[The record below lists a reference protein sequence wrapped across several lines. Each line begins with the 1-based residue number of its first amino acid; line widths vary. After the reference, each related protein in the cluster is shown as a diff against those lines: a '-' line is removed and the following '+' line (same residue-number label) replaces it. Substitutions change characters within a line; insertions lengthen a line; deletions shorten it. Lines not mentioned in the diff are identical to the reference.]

1 MSNDLEKLIAEVYL
15 NQKTMMAEICAL
27 RARLEGHPGISEGW
41 MRSAEAGIALKS
53 EGVLSDR
60 HLRKLLK
67 EGVFSVNR
75 GEIRNV
81 SKGDRPTWEYNIP
94 ACRKALQR
102 HFKKIQAVF

>member
-1 MSNDLEKLIAEVYL
+1 MNNDSEKLLAEVL
-15 NQKTMMAEICAL
+15 LTLKSMMSELCAL
-27 RARLEGHPGISEGW
+27 RARIEGHPGISEGW

-53 EGVLSDR
+53 EGVLGDR

-102 HFKKIQAVF
+102 YFKKI